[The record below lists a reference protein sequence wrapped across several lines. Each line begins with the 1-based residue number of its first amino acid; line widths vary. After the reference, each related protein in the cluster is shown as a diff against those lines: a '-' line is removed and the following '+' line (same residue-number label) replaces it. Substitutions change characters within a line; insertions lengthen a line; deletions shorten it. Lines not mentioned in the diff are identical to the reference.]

1 MRRRYPNA
9 RIVYS
14 GGNANLVSDDAAKEA
29 DYALAVFESLGIS
42 KDRLMMERR
51 SRNTPEN
58 AEFAK
63 AMVSPKP
70 GERWLLVTSAFHMPR
85 SVGMFRKAGFAG
97 RGVSGGLARRRPF
110 GPATD
115 FRSPPLEGLGRIDT
129 AVREWIGLDRLLG
142 HRQDRAN
149 SFRAR
154 AAKHVSIGT
163 EPGSPNLPLGQSA
176 AEGVRHATSAT
187 QRRNNSIWPRMV
199 ADLNSLLR
207 LKTTVIGMKMFASV
221 EEMAAIPKIR
231 RPTAVHTTDQIVS
244 MASRLGWTVGIT
256 ADDLVGAQCRA
267 VIGLA
272 PQDEKWLAGQ
282 NYVGVWHGT
291 AEDARKR
298 QEALDVVPYGHYQAL
313 AVSPLA
319 SGRLNPPDIC
329 LVYATPGQMIILI
342 NGLQYTGYKKFEW
355 GVVGETACADSWG
368 RALKTGEPSLSLPC
382 YAERR
387 YGGVP
392 DEEMLMALSPAH
404 LAKAI
409 VGMKQLAK
417 NGLRYPIAPYGIQT
431 DVRAGMGVSYAKK

>member
-1 MRRRYPNA
+1 MQQQTPPEQ
-9 RIVYS
+9 
-14 GGNANLVSDDAAKEA
+14 LDLAA
-29 DYALAVFESLGIS
+29 
-42 KDRLMMERR
+42 
-51 SRNTPEN
+51 
-58 AEFAK
+58 
-63 AMVSPKP
+63 
-70 GERWLLVTSAFHMPR
+70 
-85 SVGMFRKAGFAG
+85 
-97 RGVSGGLARRRPF
+97 
-110 GPATD
+110 
-115 FRSPPLEGLGRIDT
+115 
-129 AVREWIGLDRLLG
+129 
-142 HRQDRAN
+142 
-149 SFRAR
+149 
-154 AAKHVSIGT
+154 
-163 EPGSPNLPLGQSA
+163 
-176 AEGVRHATSAT
+176 
-187 QRRNNSIWPRMV
+187 MV
-199 ADLNSLLR
+199 ADLNNLLR
-207 LKTTVIGMKMFASV
+207 LKTTVIGLKMFASV

-272 PQDEKWLAGQ
+272 PQDEKWLTGQ
-282 NYVGVWHGT
+282 AYVGVWHEN

-298 QEALDVVPYGHYQAL
+298 QEALDVVAFGQYQAM

-342 NGLQYTGYKKFEW
+342 NGLQWTGYKKFEW

-409 VGMKQLAK
+409 AGMKALSK
-417 NGLRYPIAPYGIQT
+417 SGLRYPIPPYGIQS
-431 DVRAGMGVSYAKK
+431 DVRAGMGVSYGRK